1 MAISII
7 IRLLALAAALASV
20 STTPAQPA
28 STRDRLGSGSLLHA
42 HNCYPEA
49 GEWRDR
55 LDRALTIGLSRLVI
69 EQDVAWAPGSTG
81 RPGRPVLSHDAEV
94 DGSEPTLEQHFF
106 ARVRP
111 LMERA
116 LAENRPE
123 HWPLVI
129 LHLDFKTNEP
139 EHHRAVWHLLEQH
152 RAWLTTAERVA
163 DGARV
168 MPFRLAPLLVL
179 TENGTGQEA
188 VFSDRVPAGGS
199 LLVFGTTP
207 TPDLPRSEDPE
218 VRARIQV
225 TATPAALVPWPAT
238 NYRRWTNFS
247 WGVVEQG
254 GQTRAGA
261 WTPADTARLHAIVNR
276 AHEQSLWIRFYTLN
290 GHGAGANRGWTDS
303 YNFGSTGAVIA
314 RWQAAITAGVDFV
327 ATDQYEDF
335 ALVLAAGGH

>member
-1 MAISII
+1 MTISV
-7 IRLLALAAALASV
+7 IRLLASALLFATLANPTGEPAAARSV
-20 STTPAQPA
+20 F
-28 STRDRLGSGSLLHA
+28 GSRSLLHA
-42 HNCYPEA
+42 HNCYPEDGA
-49 GEWRDR
+49 WRDR
-55 LDRALTIGLSRLVI
+55 LDRALGTGLSRLVI
-69 EQDVAWAPGSTG
+69 EQDLAWAPGSDG
-81 RPGRPVLSHDAEV
+81 KPGRSVVSHDAELT
-94 DGSEPTLEQHFF
+94 GTEPALAAHFF

-168 MPFRLAPLLVL
+168 MPFRLGPLLVL

-188 VFSDRVPAGGS
+188 AFSDRVPAGGS

-207 TPDLPRSEDPE
+207 SPELPPSQDPE
-218 VRARIQV
+218 VRARNPA

-261 WTPADTARLHAIVNR
+261 WTPADAARLTAIVNR
-276 AHEQSLWIRFYTLN
+276 AHERSLWIRFYTLN

-335 ALVLAAGGH
+335 ARVLAAGGH